1 MGDFRGEIAALST
14 AILWAI
20 ATVIYGKVG
29 ITIPPLLLNAIKGI
43 LAIASIGLTI
53 IIWRGDTAALPL
65 IPMILLLASG
75 AIGIGLG
82 DTAFFNTL
90 KNLGARRTLLLETLA
105 PPLTAVL
112 AAIFLNEQLTLQS
125 WGGIFLTVAGVAWVI
140 TERSPQGAISAQ
152 NLKTGVIW
160 GLLAELAQ
168 ATGAVLSRT
177 ALMNT
182 SVSPLWSSL
191 LRISAGVAIAILLIL
206 LQGRQK
212 QFLQIQWTWRVVG
225 LLIVAAF
232 IGTHLA
238 IWLQQTGLKYAPAG
252 VAQTLASTSPL
263 FALPL
268 AALQGDRITPRALG
282 GVCLAI
288 AGIGLL
294 FR

>member
-1 MGDFRGEIAALST
+1 MGDFTGEIAALST

-29 ITIPPLLLNAIKGI
+29 ITIPPLILNTIKGI
-43 LAIASIGLTI
+43 LAIASIGITI
-53 IIWRGDTAALPL
+53 VIFKGETAALPL
-65 IPMILLLASG
+65 IPMLLLLASG

-105 PPLTAVL
+105 PPLTALL

-125 WGGIFLTVAGVAWVI
+125 WGGISLTVMGVAWVI
-140 TERSPQGAISAQ
+140 TERSTQAAIAAD
-152 NLKTGVIW
+152 NLKIGVIW
-160 GLLAELAQ
+160 GMLAELAQ

-177 ALMNT
+177 ALRDT
-182 SVSPLWSSL
+182 AVSPLWSSL
-191 LRISAGVAIAILLIL
+191 LRISAGVAIAVLLVL
-206 LQGRQK
+206 LQNRQG
-212 QFLQIQWTWRVVG
+212 QFLKIQWSWRVVG
-225 LLIVAAF
+225 LLLVAAF

-263 FALPL
+263 FALPI
-268 AALQGDRITPRALG
+268 AAMQGDRITLRAFG